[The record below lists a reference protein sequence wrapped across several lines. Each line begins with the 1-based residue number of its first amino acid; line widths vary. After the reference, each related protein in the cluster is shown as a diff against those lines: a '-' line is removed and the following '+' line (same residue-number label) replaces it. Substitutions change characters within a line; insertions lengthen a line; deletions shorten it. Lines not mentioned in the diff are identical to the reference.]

1 MAIPRHGYIFL
12 VDKQLENLVSSEEE
26 HYNMKNIT
34 EPLQDAP
41 STAHQ
46 NATSLEFSVEAAIDV
61 MNLVKRYPK
70 AKSKAVDGISF
81 MVRRGEIFGLLGPNG
96 AGKTTTISILT
107 TGAMPTEGTVRI
119 MGIDVVANPVRA
131 RQRLALRAECG
142 KLTTSLCRARTCLSR
157 NLSS

>member
-1 MAIPRHGYIFL
+1 
-12 VDKQLENLVSSEEE
+12 
-26 HYNMKNIT
+26 MKNIK
-34 EPLQDAP
+34 EPLQDAS

-46 NATSLEFSVEAAIDV
+46 NAALSEFSVEAAIAV

-70 AKSKAVDGISF
+70 AKSKAVDGIS
-81 MVRRGEIFGLLGPNG
+81 
-96 AGKTTTISILT
+96 GKTTTISILT